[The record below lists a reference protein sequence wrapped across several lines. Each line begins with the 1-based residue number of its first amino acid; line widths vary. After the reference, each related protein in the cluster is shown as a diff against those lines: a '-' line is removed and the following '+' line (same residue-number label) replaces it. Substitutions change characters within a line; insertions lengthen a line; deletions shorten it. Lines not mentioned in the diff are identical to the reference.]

1 MKKRENEFVLTL
13 DDIIYSWIFWVPLFL
28 IAIPLVTLC
37 HNYLMASILFFL
49 WVKYMGNTEVHP
61 CKSKFTKHIVERY
74 PYTIKLLLELVVFVT
89 IMLSY
94 FSFKAFLCSI
104 ILSIY
109 WNEYKKLL
117 KVLPKKRKA

>member
-1 MKKRENEFVLTL
+1 MKQRENEFVLTL

-28 IAIPLVTLC
+28 IAIPLVTRC
-37 HNYLMASILFFL
+37 HNYLIASIFVFL
-49 WVKYMGNTEVHP
+49 WVKYMGNTEVHF
-61 CKSKFTKHIVERY
+61 CKHKFTKYIVERY
-74 PYTIKLLLELVVFVT
+74 TYTIKLLLEFAVCVAIV
-89 IMLSY
+89 LSY